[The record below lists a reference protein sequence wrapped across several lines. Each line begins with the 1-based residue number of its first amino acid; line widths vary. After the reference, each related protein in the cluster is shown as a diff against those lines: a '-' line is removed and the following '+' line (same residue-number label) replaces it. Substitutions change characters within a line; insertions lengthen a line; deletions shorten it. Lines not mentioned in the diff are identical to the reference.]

1 MEALCPYALPL
12 FKELKCYNNGNIE
25 GIRRFEDEE
34 PGKSGVNKKERRFVM
49 KRDLYSLL
57 GLESDASADLIESAY
72 RELVSELSPDLLQ
85 QDREIFLRIQ
95 MAYSRLIDA
104 RRRKAYDEALPG
116 EKKPLGPTPKKP
128 GETLAPEKTVD
139 LGEVSITHS
148 FQTIQPSF
156 EQLLDR
162 LWSNFTLLTR
172 PKAETIESL
181 NVEILLS
188 PEEALGGGQVR
199 VLIPSQF
206 KCPTCEGHGGVGL
219 FECWHCNGR
228 GVVAGE
234 YPLLVSFPG
243 GISKYLVEIP
253 LDRFGIQ
260 NFYLKV
266 YFRISG

>member
-1 MEALCPYALPL
+1 MKNHADQGLT
-12 FKELKCYNNGNIE
+12 
-25 GIRRFEDEE
+25 
-34 PGKSGVNKKERRFVM
+34 KKEKRFVM
-49 KRDLYSLL
+49 NRNLYSLL
-57 GLESDASADLIESAY
+57 GLESDVSVDLIESAY
-72 RELVSELSPDLLQ
+72 RELVSALSSDLLE

-104 RRRKAYDEALPG
+104 RRRKAYDEGLPG
-116 EKKPLGPTPKKP
+116 GKKPLSPTLKRT
-128 GETLAPEKTVD
+128 GETLAPEKTGD
-139 LGEVSITHS
+139 LREVSITHS

-156 EQLLDR
+156 EQLLER

-188 PEEALGGGQVR
+188 PEESLRGGQVR

-219 FECWHCNGR
+219 FECWRCKGR

-243 GISKYLVEIP
+243 GIAEYLVEIP

-266 YFRISG
+266 YFRVSG